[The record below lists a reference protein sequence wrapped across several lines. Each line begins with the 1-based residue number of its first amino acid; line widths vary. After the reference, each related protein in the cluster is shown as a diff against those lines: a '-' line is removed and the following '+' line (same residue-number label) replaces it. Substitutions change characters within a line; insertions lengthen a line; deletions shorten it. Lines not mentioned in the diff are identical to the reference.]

1 MDPAELLYAETHEW
15 VHLAQENG
23 DTIATVGISAFAV
36 EALTDLV
43 YIQMPDMGQSVATGD
58 SFGEVESVK
67 AVSDL
72 YSPLA
77 GEIVAVNSDLSDDLA
92 ALSQDP
98 YGRGWIVKVKV
109 TNDSDLGSLL
119 DYNAYQK
126 QCDEEA

>member
-1 MDPAELLYAETHEW
+1 MDPTELLYSETHEW
-15 VHLAQENG
+15 VHLTQENT
-23 DTIATVGISAFAV
+23 DSIATVGISAFAV

-43 YIQMPDMGQSVATGD
+43 YIQLPEVGQTVATGT

-72 YSPLA
+72 YSPLE
-77 GEIVAVNSDLSDDLA
+77 GEVVAVNSDLPDDLE

-98 YGRGWIVKVKV
+98 YGRGWIVKIKV
-109 TNDSDLGSLL
+109 TNANDLGGLL

-126 QCDEEA
+126 QCAEEA

>member
-15 VHLAQENG
+15 VHIAHENG

-43 YIQMPDMGQSVATGD
+43 YIQLPDVGQSVAAGS

-67 AVSDL
+67 AVSDI
-72 YSPLA
+72 YSPLE
-77 GEIVAVNSDLSDDLA
+77 GEIVAVNSGLPDELES
-92 ALSQDP
+92 LSQDP
-98 YGRGWIVKVKV
+98 YGRGWIIKVKV
-109 TNDSDLGSLL
+109 TNDSAMGDLL

-126 QCDEEA
+126 QCAEEA